1 MFRSVRPLLPLFSS
15 LSSLLLSVSA
25 HAEGTSGKWNIGKPI
40 TTYWGGPGYPGG
52 VALDAAAAARLAK
65 GGWNLVWCH
74 EGELDVAHRHGL
86 RAHLYHPV
94 LMRLDVLDN
103 PQAKAELDA
112 LIARVKD
119 HPALYSYHLTD
130 EPDAGKFPKLGRIVA
145 YLREK
150 DPGTLA
156 YINLLP
162 TYASNAQ
169 LGTEGDKV
177 TAYRKHLDRYVGE
190 VKPDLI
196 SYDHYQFTR
205 SGDAGD
211 YFLNLELIRRKALAA
226 DVPFLNI
233 VQSSSWVPGE
243 AASPHSPRVPG
254 PDELRFLVN
263 TSLAYGAQ
271 GISYYIYSH
280 RTHEGGM
287 VDVEGNTTALHDEAS
302 VSNPTFVSIAGE
314 LRTLSSLG
322 AFHCGMKPNGT
333 EMLAAD
339 APFRL
344 DPPLPEKEM
353 KPGERARG
361 VVLGFFGEKGAA
373 PRAASHVMVVNLDY
387 REDISVTF
395 AGPGAMEVFDE
406 TAGTWSSVDGR
417 SARLDLKKGG
427 GKLLRLK

>member
-1 MFRSVRPLLPLFSS
+1 MFRRTLSLPLVLLSLHLAIPLLGRGEDR
-15 LSSLLLSVSA
+15 VA
-25 HAEGTSGKWNIGKPI
+25 AGGWEIGSPI

-52 VALDAAAAARLAK
+52 VALDDAAAERLK
-65 GGWNLVWCH
+65 EGGWNLVWCH
-74 EGELDVAHRHGL
+74 ENELDTAHRHGL
-86 RAHLYHPV
+86 RAHLYHPL

-112 LIARVKD
+112 LIGRVKG

-130 EPDAGKFPKLGRIVA
+130 EPDAGKFAKLGRIVA
-145 YLREK
+145 YLKEK
-150 DPGTLA
+150 DPETLA

-162 TYASNAQ
+162 TYANNKQ

-177 TAYRKHLDRYVGE
+177 AAYQKHLDQYVTE
-190 VKPDLI
+190 VNPELI

-211 YFLNLELIRRKALAA
+211 YFLNLELIRKKSLEAG
-226 DVPFLNI
+226 VPFLNI
-233 VQSSSWVPGE
+233 VQASSWVPGD

-280 RTHEGGM
+280 KTHEGGM
-287 VDVEGNTTALHDEAS
+287 VDQEGNTTALYQEAS
-302 VSNPTFVSIAGE
+302 AANPAFVSIAKE
-314 LRTLSSLG
+314 LQPLRSLG
-322 AFHCGMKPNGT
+322 AFHCGMKPNGAV
-333 EMLAAD
+333 MLGKD

-344 DPPLPEKEM
+344 EPPLEEMAM
-353 KPGERARG
+353 KPGERAHG
-361 VVLGFFGEKGAA
+361 VVLGLFGKKGADT
-373 PRAASHVMVVNLDY
+373 ASHVMVVNLDY
-387 REDISVTF
+387 REDIEVTLV
-395 AGPGAMEVFDE
+395 GPGGMEIFDE
-406 TAGTWSSVDGR
+406 TSGKWSEADGTN
-417 SARLDLKKGG
+417 ARLQLKKGG